1 MRYYIEQN
9 QDLKEAKGEIPAWII
24 GKKLGIHEQSV
35 YRLFRSRISDKRR
48 KQILA
53 AIEEIRKERDQDNME

>member
-1 MRYYIEQN
+1 MRYHMEQN

-53 AIEEIRKERDQDNME
+53 AIEEIKNEMAQGSTE